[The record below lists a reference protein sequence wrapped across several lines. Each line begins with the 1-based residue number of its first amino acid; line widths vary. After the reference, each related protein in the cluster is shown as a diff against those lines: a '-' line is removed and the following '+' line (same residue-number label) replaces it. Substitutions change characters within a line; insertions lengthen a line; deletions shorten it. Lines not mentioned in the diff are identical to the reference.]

1 MTASLP
7 SAASHKGRVY
17 AAVRE
22 GIDNCSAIAKETGL
36 TTQQVSVI
44 LSNLQKG
51 RLKLVE
57 RTAGVDDQGRPAYV
71 YTVTEEL
78 PCPTCGKAMNVA
90 DVALKKSDRPADTED
105 TPDTPGIPDIPVV
118 AEPEFEYEEFEYE
131 YGVQ

>member
-7 SAASHKGRVY
+7 SASSHTGRVY

-36 TTQQVSVI
+36 TSQQVSVI

-57 RTAGVDDQGRPAYV
+57 RTAGVDDQGTSV
-71 YTVTEEL
+71 TVLDIASL
-78 PCPTCGKAMNVA
+78 PHLWEGNECG
-90 DVALKKSDRPADTED
+90 
-105 TPDTPGIPDIPVV
+105 
-118 AEPEFEYEEFEYE
+118 
-131 YGVQ
+131 